1 MSELNFDFLGNNADF
16 IKKTT
21 QICEAIDD
29 LGVEFATL
37 STNTEVYT
45 EKMEVFF
52 ETMKMQIDSTVEA
65 LNKMNLE
72 NQVQLSNLQSSS
84 SVNNVVTDSDISL
97 EAAIQAE
104 ASARKEL
111 AQAIEAQLGG
121 LSELVAEILEY
132 EQLLKGTKETQTAF
146 DSGLKAME
154 DELNGTAGIFT
165 VASEA
170 MNLFGVESDF
180 LEKAMQK
187 VQAAIA
193 VTNGLQAISTAL
205 SKEAAFQQNVLGKI
219 KLWWK
224 GITLQAAAAQGVET
238 TTAQVGT
245 IANLGLA
252 GAFRAV
258 GLAIKAIPVFGWIAA
273 GISAL
278 ITLYSLWSS
287 STDEQVEKQEDLSQ
301 KMNDFNNSV
310 QNYAAKP
317 IATIEIL
324 SNKFKALGGNVEA
337 QKKFIVDNKSAFD
350 ELGQSITSVS
360 DAQRLLIDNKDKF
373 IQAQIAKATSL
384 AYMDRVQEEAK
395 KYIQAKA
402 SADTWAKAATM
413 NSNDPKRRKEY
424 EQRAAHYSKD
434 ADASQARMKRDA
446 TLGVSQSLLAEKL
459 MPDSKTNKTTP
470 QSTQADI
477 QQKQQQL
484 QKLLSKQSLEGDR
497 SIQDIWNEIW
507 QDEIDAMDNGSEKT
521 LAQMQLNHEK
531 QLQAIDKE
539 KDDLLQKR
547 KEEAK
552 AVFDAEE
559 NLKKAKNPD
568 YVKKNFDDSKVT
580 LSETD
585 NALFNQKYAA
595 AYKKQTKEMEAYNAA
610 EKQAMNEALAAYGD
624 YEQKCAAIKKLADA
638 KKKGKIKEEQ
648 DAIDKQTNET
658 LATLEKEANKEKDV
672 FVKLFGDMKD
682 KSVGNMR
689 KIADDA
695 SGALEFVK
703 KGKWDASKGGDYGIG
718 KNTFNQLHDSEEDI
732 KKAEDAIKELRSQAD
747 NCDTAFNKM
756 AIGFDK
762 LFDAGS
768 DSKKLTESLS
778 LIESG
783 LNQAMQAGQFLSGA
797 LSNLG
802 DAFGSDALGKA
813 AEGINM
819 AMDAAN
825 SAMSGAKAGA
835 MFGPWG
841 AAAGAAVG
849 LVSSLAGSLAKLH
862 DAKHE
867 KSIKRIQ
874 EQIEVLEKSYGN
886 LGDSLEKAYSS
897 DASQL
902 IEQQNTLLEQQ
913 KVLIQNQ
920 IAEEKS
926 KKKTDAGRIKD
937 WEKQIEDI
945 DKLIGENKEKQI
957 DAILGS
963 DVKSAI
969 DDFAQAYADAW
980 SAGNDKAKSSK
991 DLVKEMI
998 KQMIMEAMKATT
1010 SDKMEA
1016 LRQKLAGFFSDSIIS
1031 AWEREQIEKD
1041 AEAITKELD
1050 GKYGWA
1056 DEYMKG
1062 DEKESTS
1069 QAATSGGFETMSQET
1084 GSELNGRFTA
1094 LQISNEEIRNSMQL
1108 ALGNLSVLCTTASDG
1123 NILLSEMRNLALM
1136 SNSHLEDIAK
1146 YTKPIL
1152 GFGEKLD
1159 KIERNTAN
1167 L

>member
-1 MSELNFDFLGNNADF
+1 MSELNFDISGNNADF
-16 IKKTT
+16 IKQAT
-21 QICEAIDD
+21 QIGGAIDD
-29 LGVEFATL
+29 LGTEFKTL
-37 STNTEVYT
+37 SANTEICT
-45 EKMEVFF
+45 ETMEVFF
-52 ETMKMQIDSTVEA
+52 ETMKKQIDSTVEA
-65 LNKMNLE
+65 LNKMNIE
-72 NQVQLSNLQSSS
+72 NQVQLSNLQSLS
-84 SVNNVVTDSDISL
+84 SVNNVTTDVDTSQ
-97 EAAIQAE
+97 EVAIQAE
-104 ASARKEL
+104 VSARKEL
-111 AQAIEAQLGG
+111 AQAIETQLGG
-121 LSELVAEILEY
+121 LNKLVAEILEY
-132 EQLLKGTKETQTAF
+132 EQLLKRTKETQTAF

-165 VASEA
+165 VASGA
-170 MNLFGVESDF
+170 MDIFGVESEF

-238 TTAQVGT
+238 ATAQVGT

-258 GLAIKAIPVFGWIAA
+258 GLAIKSIPVFGWIAA

-287 STDEQVEKQEDLSQ
+287 STDEQIEKQEDLSRE
-301 KMNDFNNSV
+301 MDDFNNSV
-310 QNYAAKP
+310 QSYAAKP

-324 SNKFKALGGNVEA
+324 SNKFKALGNNVEA

-350 ELGQSITSVS
+350 ELGQSITGVS

-384 AYMDRVQEEAK
+384 AYMDKVQEEAK
-395 KYIQAKA
+395 KYVQAKTA
-402 SADTWAKAATM
+402 ADIWEKAATM
-413 NSNDPKRRKEY
+413 RSYAPERKKEY
-424 EQRAAHYSKD
+424 EQRSANYNKTAGAAQ
-434 ADASQARMKRDA
+434 SQMRRYT
-446 TLGVSQSLLAEKL
+446 TLGMSQSLLSDEL
-459 MPDSKTNKTTP
+459 MPESKTNKTLP
-470 QSTQADI
+470 KNTQADI
-477 QQKQQQL
+477 KQKQLQL

-497 SIQDIWNEIW
+497 SAQELWNEIW

-531 QLQAIDKE
+531 QLQALDKE
-539 KDDLLQKR
+539 KEDLLLKR
-547 KEEAK
+547 KEEAR
-552 AVFDAEE
+552 AVFDAQED
-559 NLKKAKNPD
+559 LKKAKNPD
-568 YVKKNFDDSKVT
+568 YVKETFDDSKII

-585 NALFNQKYAA
+585 NAQFNQKYAA
-595 AYKKQTKEMEAYNAA
+595 VRKRQKKETEAYYAS
-610 EKQAMNEALAAYGD
+610 EKQAMNEALAAYGS
-624 YEQKCAAIKKLADA
+624 YEQKCLAIKELAEA
-638 KKKGKIKEEQ
+638 KKIGKIKEEQ
-648 DAIDKQTNET
+648 DAIDKQTSET
-658 LATLEKEANKEKDV
+658 LATLEKEANKEKNV

-682 KSVGNMR
+682 KSVGDMR
-689 KIADDA
+689 KIANHA
-695 SGALEFVK
+695 EKALTTVK
-703 KGKWDASKGGDYGIG
+703 SGKWNTTIEKDYGIG
-718 KNTFNQLHDSEEDI
+718 ENTFNQLHNSKEEI

-747 NCDTAFNKM
+747 QCDTAFNKIS
-756 AIGFDK
+756 IGFDK
-762 LFDAGS
+762 LFESGS
-768 DSKKLTESLS
+768 DSKKLNEALS

-783 LNQAMQAGQFLSGA
+783 LNEVMQTGKFLSST
-797 LSNLG
+797 LSGLG
-802 DAFGSDALGKA
+802 DAFGSEALGKA
-813 AEGINM
+813 AEGINI
-819 AMDAAN
+819 AMDTASA
-825 SAMSGAKAGA
+825 AMSGAKAGA

-862 DAKHE
+862 DARHE
-867 KSIKRIQ
+867 KSIKKIQ
-874 EQIEVLEKSYGN
+874 DQIEVLEKSYKN
-886 LGDSLEKAYSS
+886 LGDSLEKAYSA
-897 DASQL
+897 DASKL

-926 KKKTDAGRIKD
+926 KKKADAGRIKD
-937 WEKQIEDI
+937 WENQIEDI
-945 DKLIGENKEKQI
+945 NKLIGDNKEKQI

-980 SAGNDKAKSSK
+980 AVGDDKAKSSK
-991 DLVKEMI
+991 ELVKQMI
-998 KQMIMEAMKATT
+998 KQMILEAMKAT
-1010 SDKMEA
+1010 SSKPMEA
-1016 LRQKLAGFFSDSIIS
+1016 LRNKLASFFSDGIIS

-1041 AEAITKELD
+1041 AEALTKELD

-1056 DEYMKG
+1056 DEYLKG
-1062 DEKESTS
+1062 DEEATTQDSTR
-1069 QAATSGGFETMSQET
+1069 GGFESMSQET
-1084 GSELNGRFTA
+1084 GTELNGRFTA
-1094 LQISNEEIRNSMQL
+1094 LQTSNEEIKNSMLL

-1123 NILLSEMRNLALM
+1123 NILLTEMRNLAVM
-1136 SNSHLEDIAK
+1136 SNSHLEDIAR

>member
-1 MSELNFDFLGNNADF
+1 MSELNFNVLGNTADF
-16 IKKTT
+16 QKKT
-21 QICEAIDD
+21 QQLHEAISGLESD
-29 LGVEFATL
+29 FKTL
-37 STNTEVYT
+37 YAGAENSIQGIEQLISNLRS
-45 EKMEVFF
+45 
-52 ETMKMQIDSTVEA
+52 QIDSTIVA
-65 LNKMNLE
+65 LDTMGVE
-72 NQVQLSNLQSSS
+72 NQKRLDDLQSTSLDG
-84 SVNNVVTDSDISL
+84 VNATQTG
-97 EAAIQAE
+97 AIQSE
-104 ASARKEL
+104 ISTRQELSKSIENQKNGLDSLGEKMSEYERKLKEGKEGQK
-111 AQAIEAQLGG
+111 AFDLG
-121 LSELVAEILEY
+121 LVAVK
-132 EQLLKGTKETQTAF
+132 EQ
-146 DSGLKAME
+146 
-154 DELNGTAGIFT
+154 LNGTSGMFE
-165 VASEA
+165 VASGTLEI
-170 MNLFGVESDF
+170 FGIKSEF
-180 LEKAMQK
+180 LENAMGK

-193 VTNGLQAISTAL
+193 VTNGLQAISAAIANKAAL
-205 SKEAAFQQNVLGKI
+205 EYNVLGKV
-219 KLWWK
+219 KLWWR

-287 STDEQVEKQEDLSQ
+287 STDEQVEKQEDLSRE
-301 KMNDFNNSV
+301 MNDFNNSV

-350 ELGQSITSVS
+350 ELGQSITNVS
-360 DAQRLLIDNKDKF
+360 DAQRLLIDNKDQF
-373 IQAQIAKATSL
+373 IDAQIAKATSL
-384 AYMDRVQEEAK
+384 AYMDKVQEEAK
-395 KYIQAKA
+395 KYIQAKT
-402 SADTWAKAATM
+402 SADTWEKAATM
-413 NSNDPKRRKEY
+413 RSDDPARQKEY
-424 EQRAAHYSKD
+424 EQRSANYNKD
-434 ADASQARMKRDA
+434 ANAAQAKMKRYA
-446 TLGVSQSLLAEKL
+446 TLGMSQLLLSDKL

-507 QDEIDAMDNGSEKT
+507 QDEIDAMDNGSDKM
-521 LAQMQLNHEK
+521 LAQMRLNHEK
-531 QLQAIDKE
+531 KLQAIDKE
-539 KDDLLQKR
+539 KEDLLQKR

-552 AVFDAEE
+552 AVFDAKE
-559 NLKKAKNPD
+559 NVKKAKNPD
-568 YVKKNFDDSKVT
+568 YEKKNFDDSKVT
-580 LSETD
+580 LSEAD
-585 NALFNQKYAA
+585 NTLINQKYAA
-595 AYKKQTKEMEAYNAA
+595 TRKKQEKETEAFKASEKKA
-610 EKQAMNEALAAYGD
+610 ENEALAAYGN
-624 YEQKCAAIKKLADA
+624 YEQKCLAIKALATA
-638 KKKGKIKEEQ
+638 KKIGKIKEEQ
-648 DAIDKQTNET
+648 DAIDQQTNAT
-658 LATLEKEANKEKDV
+658 FATLEKEANKEKDV

-682 KSVGNMR
+682 KSVGDMR

-695 SGALEFVK
+695 EKALTSVK
-703 KGKWDASKGGDYGIG
+703 SGKWDVTIEKDYGIG
-718 KNTFNQLHDSEEDI
+718 ENTFNQLYNSKEDI
-732 KKAEDAIKELRSQAD
+732 KKTEDAIKEVRSQAD

-756 AIGFDK
+756 SIGFDK
-762 LFDAGS
+762 LFDSGS
-768 DSKKLTESLS
+768 DPKKLTESLS

-783 LNQAMQAGQFLSGA
+783 LNEAMQAGQFLSGA
-797 LSNLG
+797 LSSLG
-802 DAFGSDALGKA
+802 DAFGSEALGKA
-813 AEGINM
+813 AEGINV
-819 AMDAAN
+819 AMDAAG
-825 SAMSGAKAGA
+825 SAMSGAEAGA

-841 AAAGAAVG
+841 AAAGAAIG

-867 KSIKRIQ
+867 KSIQRIQ
-874 EQIEVLEKSYGN
+874 EQIEVLEKSYDN

-897 DASQL
+897 DASRL
-902 IEQQNTLLEQQ
+902 IEQQNTMLEQQ

-926 KKKTDAGRIKD
+926 KKKADAGRIKD
-937 WEKQIEDI
+937 WESQIEDI
-945 DKLIGENKEKQI
+945 NKLIGDNKEKQI

-980 SAGNDKAKSSK
+980 SAGDDKAKSSK
-991 DLVKEMI
+991 DLVKQMI
-998 KQMIMEAMKATT
+998 KQMIMEAIKATA
-1010 SDKMEA
+1010 SKPMEA
-1016 LRQKLAGFFSDSIIS
+1016 LRQKLAGFFSDGIIS
-1031 AWEREQIEKD
+1031 AWEQEQIEKD
-1041 AEAITKELD
+1041 ADAIMKELD

-1069 QAATSGGFETMSQET
+1069 QEATSGGFETMSQET

-1094 LQISNEEIRNSMQL
+1094 LQISNEEIRNSMLL

>member
-1 MSELNFDFLGNNADF
+1 MSELNFNVLGNTANF
-16 IKKTT
+16 QKET
-21 QICEAIDD
+21 QQLHEAISGLESD
-29 LGVEFATL
+29 FKTL
-37 STNTEVYT
+37 YAGAENSIQGIEQLISNLRS
-45 EKMEVFF
+45 
-52 ETMKMQIDSTVEA
+52 QIDSTIVA
-65 LNKMNLE
+65 LNMMGVE
-72 NQVQLSNLQSSS
+72 NQNRLDNLQSSS
-84 SVNNVVTDSDISL
+84 LDGVNANQ
-97 EAAIQAE
+97 AGAIQSE
-104 ASARKEL
+104 ISARQEL
-111 AQAIEAQLGG
+111 AGSIENQKNGLDSLGEKM
-121 LSELVAEILEY
+121 SEY
-132 EQLLKGTKETQTAF
+132 EQKLKEGKEGQKAF
-146 DSGLKAME
+146 DLGLVAVKE
-154 DELNGTAGIFT
+154 QLDGTTGMFE
-165 VASEA
+165 VASGTLEI
-170 MNLFGVESDF
+170 FGIKSEF
-180 LEKAMQK
+180 LENAMRK

-193 VTNGLQAISTAL
+193 VTNGLQAISTAIAN
-205 SKEAAFQQNVLGKI
+205 KAALEYNVLGKV
-219 KLWWK
+219 KLWWR
-224 GITLQAAAAQGVET
+224 GITLQAAAAQGVESVA
-238 TTAQVGT
+238 AQAGT

-373 IQAQIAKATSL
+373 IDAQIAKATSL
-384 AYMDRVQEEAK
+384 AYMDKVQEEAK
-395 KYIQAKA
+395 KYIEAKTA
-402 SADTWAKAATM
+402 ADTWTKAATM

-424 EQRAAHYSKD
+424 EQRAANYSKD

-446 TLGVSQSLLAEKL
+446 TLGMSQSLLAEKL

-470 QSTQADI
+470 QSTLADI

-484 QKLLSKQSLEGDR
+484 QNLLSKQSLEGDR

-559 NLKKAKNPD
+559 NLKKAKNSD
-568 YVKKNFDDSKVT
+568 YVKKNFDDTKVT

-585 NALFNQKYAA
+585 NALLNQKYAVTH
-595 AYKKQTKEMEAYNAA
+595 KKQRKEREAYDAS
-610 EKQAMNEALAAYGD
+610 EKQALNEALAAYGD
-624 YEQKCAAIKKLADA
+624 YEQKCSAIKELAEA

-648 DAIDKQTNET
+648 DAIDKQTNAT

-672 FVKLFGDMKD
+672 FVKLFGDMKN

-689 KIADDA
+689 EIADDA

-703 KGKWDASKGGDYGIG
+703 KGEWDASEGKKIGIG
-718 KNTFNQLHDSEEDI
+718 ENTFNQLHSSKEDI

-756 AIGFDK
+756 AIGFGK
-762 LFDAGS
+762 IFESGS
-768 DSKKLTESLS
+768 DPKKLNEALS

-783 LNQAMQAGQFLSGA
+783 LNQVMQAGQLLSGA
-797 LSNLG
+797 LSSLG
-802 DAFGSDALGKA
+802 DAFGSEALGKA
-813 AEGINM
+813 AEGINV
-819 AMDAAN
+819 AMEAAGG
-825 SAMSGAKAGA
+825 AMSGAKAGA

-841 AAAGAAVG
+841 AAAGAAIG
-849 LVSSLAGSLAKLH
+849 LVSSLGSSLAKLH

-867 KSIKRIQ
+867 KNIQRIQ
-874 EQIEVLEKSYGN
+874 EQIEVLEKTYDN
-886 LGDSLEKAYSS
+886 LGDSLDKAYSS

-926 KKKTDAGRIKD
+926 KKKADSGKIKD
-937 WEKQIEDI
+937 WENQIEDI
-945 DKLIGENKEKQI
+945 NKLIGENKEKQI

-980 SAGNDKAKSSK
+980 SAGDDKAKSSK
-991 DLVKEMI
+991 DLVKQMI
-998 KQMIMEAMKATT
+998 KQMIMEAIKATA
-1010 SDKMEA
+1010 SKPMEA
-1016 LRQKLAGFFSDSIIS
+1016 LRQKLAGFFSDGIIS
-1031 AWEREQIEKD
+1031 AWEQEQIEKD
-1041 AEAITKELD
+1041 AEAIMKELD

-1062 DEKESTS
+1062 EEKESTS
-1069 QAATSGGFETMSQET
+1069 QEATTGGFETMSQET
-1084 GSELNGRFTA
+1084 GSELNGRFSA
-1094 LQISNEEIRNSMQL
+1094 LQVSNEEIRNSMLL